1 MGGAT
6 IAVLGGGISGLA
18 SAYYAARAGGA
29 VKKVVLL
36 EAGPVLGGWVRSSR
50 SPQGAVSELGP
61 RSVRPNGLVGGNT
74 LCLLSDLG
82 LSDSV
87 LPVTRA
93 SPAAKNRFVF
103 TGGTLHTLP
112 NSLWTALSR
121 RPPFSRPLAW
131 HVLREPFVR
140 GGGDGS
146 GGDDFSVDALARH
159 RLGDELADWLL
170 DPLCRGV
177 FAGDSRRL
185 SVRCCF
191 PALYRAVALHGS
203 IVGGSLLSREPDDP
217 AVSSNELVRRSRQER
232 WAMWSLRE
240 GMGTLPNALGA
251 FLEGRGVEL
260 LTNAAVRRIDFTG
273 DRKATVEFDG
283 DTITVDH
290 IISTLPA
297 KALSPLLPADLSV
310 LREDLSRIRSVTV
323 AVVNLEYPGSV
334 LPVQGFGHLLPSSES
349 GPVLGVVYD
358 SMLFP
363 QHNRRDVESTR
374 LTVMLGGAWYEE
386 AYGGLGA
393 GEGEMESLLAD
404 AAEGAV
410 RTQLGVDVRPTRTS
424 VSLNQDCIP
433 QYEVGHWKIME
444 RIALEVGSRRLPLSL
459 TGASFNGVSIND
471 CVYNAGSAVATL
483 LRTHV

>member
-1 MGGAT
+1 MSGAT
-6 IAVLGGGISGLA
+6 IAVIGGGISGLA
-18 SAYYAARAGGA
+18 SAYYAVRAGSV

-36 EAGPVLGGWVRSSR
+36 EAGPSLGGWVRSSR
-50 SPQGAVSELGP
+50 SPHGAVSELGP

-74 LCLLSDLG
+74 LRLLSDLG

-103 TGGTLHTLP
+103 TGGTLHPLP
-112 NSLWTALSR
+112 NSLWAALSR
-121 RPPFSRPLAW
+121 RPPLLAPPG
-131 HVLREPFVR
+131 VARAAGAVCPR
-140 GGGDGS
+140 G
-146 GGDDFSVDALARH
+146 R
-159 RLGDELADWLL
+159 RW
-170 DPLCRGV
+170 RRW
-177 FAGDSRRL
+177 RRL
-185 SVRCCF
+185 QRGHAGSAQARGRAGGLAAG
-191 PALYRAVALHGS
+191 PAVPRRVCRRQPPA
-203 IVGGSLLSREPDDP
+203 EQPDDP
-217 AVSSNELVRRSRQER
+217 AISSNELVKRSRRER
-232 WAMWSLRE
+232 WAMWSLRD
-240 GMGTLPNALGA
+240 GMGSLPNALGA
-251 FLEGRGVEL
+251 FLEGRGVEV

-273 DRKATVEFDG
+273 DRRATVEFDG

-297 KALSPLLPADLSV
+297 RALSPLLPADLSA
-310 LREDLSRIRSVTV
+310 LREDLRRIRSVTV
-323 AVVNLEYPGSV
+323 AVVNLEYPGSI

-358 SMLFP
+358 SALFP
-363 QHNRRDVESTR
+363 QHDRRDAESTR
-374 LTVMLGGAWYEE
+374 LTVMLGGAWFEE

-393 GEGEMESLLAD
+393 GEGELESLLAD

-410 RTQLGVDVRPTRTS
+410 RSQLGVDVRPTSTT

-444 RIALEVGSRRLPLSL
+444 RIAREVGSRRLPLSL

-471 CVYNAGSAVATL
+471 CIFNAAAAVATL
-483 LRTHV
+483 LRTHA